1 MKDEILSVKD
11 LSISL
16 SDKTLVSSIS
26 FDLPYN
32 KILGILGESGSGK
45 SLTALAIM
53 GLLPNSIKITDGEIT
68 FFDKN
73 DEIDLTTLS
82 NKEYQRIRGGKI
94 AIIFQEPM
102 TSFNPRMKLGK
113 QVDELLKIHK
123 PHLSVKERK
132 ELIIKLFGEVKLHN
146 PKQIYERYPYEVSG
160 GQKQRVM
167 IAMALAAQPA
177 VVIADEP
184 TTAIDVTTQKS
195 IINLLYQLKDKHNL
209 SIIFISHDISLLA
222 NISDFL
228 LVMYKGNRIEF
239 ASTEQII
246 KNPKHPYTRGL
257 IACIPPLDKK
267 PVKLNTVEEYL
278 SGTVKEYPE
287 KEIDRSIF
295 VNDNKLVSIKDL
307 QVSYPV
313 NTNFWGKVTKK
324 NIVLTDI
331 NLDIYKGETLGLVG
345 ESGSGKSTLGRTIL
359 KLIKPDKGEILYKN
373 KNIFDLSA
381 TETKKY
387 RTEVQLIFQDPFS
400 SLNPKLTI
408 GEAIAEP
415 IKVHKRGYS
424 KRKISSKVRKLLSDV
439 ALPQSFFDRYPHELS
454 GGQRQRVVIA
464 RSLAVRPEFI
474 ICDESVSALDVSVQ
488 AQILNLLNDIKEE
501 YKLTYIFISHDIA
514 VIKYFSDRIAVLN
527 KGKIEEFNFA
537 DILYK
542 NPQTKYTKKLLSSV
556 FFLEK

>member
-53 GLLPNSIKITDGEIT
+53 GLLPKSIKITDGEIT